1 MADRCIEM
9 KKRRSNGNA
18 LIESIVGV
26 GIVFVPLVL
35 CAADIAVMFHAA
47 HANEEFAEQLARLC
61 ATLPDQANAAKAC
74 SDVIRQY
81 HLPPTISNLKFSNL
95 NFDVGSQEVS
105 LTTSM
110 IVTMPVPFPG
120 YDRITVS
127 ANAKQPIVSTPVP
140 Q

>member
-1 MADRCIEM
+1 M
-9 KKRRSNGNA
+9 KNKRDSGNA

-35 CAADIAVMFHAA
+35 FAADLAVMFHAA

-61 ATLPDQANAAKAC
+61 ATLPDRANAARAC

-81 HLPPTISNLKFSNL
+81 QLPGNISNLEFSNL
-95 NFDVGSQEVS
+95 DFDLGTQEVS

-110 IVTMPVPFPG
+110 VVSMPVPFPG
-120 YDRITVS
+120 YSRVTVS
-127 ANAKQPIVSTPVP
+127 ANAKQPIVSIPVP
-140 Q
+140 P

>member
-1 MADRCIEM
+1 M
-9 KKRRSNGNA
+9 KHRKIKGNA

-35 CAADIAVMFHAA
+35 FAADLAVMFHAA

-61 ATLPDQANAAKAC
+61 STLPDKANAAQAC

-81 HLPPTISNLKFSNL
+81 QLPSNISKLEYSNL
-95 NFDVGSQEVS
+95 NFDVGTQEVS

-110 IVTMPVPFPG
+110 VVAMPVPFPG
-120 YDRITVS
+120 YDRVTVS
-127 ANAKQPIVSTPVP
+127 ANVKQPIVSVPVP
-140 Q
+140 R

>member
-1 MADRCIEM
+1 M
-9 KKRRSNGNA
+9 KYRKIRGNA

-35 CAADIAVMFHAA
+35 FAADLAVMFHAA

-61 ATLPDQANAAKAC
+61 STLPDKSNAAQAC

-81 HLPPTISNLKFSNL
+81 HLPSNISKLEYSNL
-95 NFDVGSQEVS
+95 NFDVGTQEVS

-120 YDRITVS
+120 YERVTVS
-127 ANAKQPIVSTPVP
+127 ANVKQPIVSVPVP
-140 Q
+140 R

>member
-1 MADRCIEM
+1 MKNR
-9 KKRRSNGNA
+9 KKRGNA

-35 CAADIAVMFHAA
+35 FAADLAVMFHAA

-61 ATLPDQANAAKAC
+61 STLPDQANAIQAC

-81 HLPPTISNLKFSNL
+81 RLPSNISKLEYSNL
-95 NFDVGSQEVS
+95 NFDIGAQEVS

-110 IVTMPVPFPG
+110 VVTMPVPFPG
-120 YDRITVS
+120 YSSVTVS
-127 ANAKQPIVSTPVP
+127 ANVKQPIVSVPVP
-140 Q
+140 R

>member
-1 MADRCIEM
+1 M
-9 KKRRSNGNA
+9 KFRRNNGNP

-35 CAADIAVMFHAA
+35 CAADVAVMFHAA

-81 HLPPTISNLKFSNL
+81 QLPPTMSHLQFSNL
-95 NFDVGSQEVS
+95 VFDVKTQEVS

-110 IVTMPVPFPG
+110 IVNIPVPFPG
-120 YDRITVS
+120 YERVTVS

-140 Q
+140 P